1 MSLCTGGLFCA
12 AQLKQSLTPASSR
25 KALDIEG
32 LVEKL
37 VDQLVDSGR
46 VKSLADLFS
55 LGVDELAAY
64 ERMGRKSAENLV
76 AALDRAREPALASL
90 LYALGIRHVGETTA
104 RDLARQ
110 FGSLQ
115 AVGQAGEEQFDRKSG
130 GGGKSV
136 VVRVNHGGRRKIK
149 KKKNDN

>member
-1 MSLCTGGLFCA
+1 MRISDW
-12 AQLKQSLTPASSR
+12 SS
-25 KALDIEG
+25 D
-32 LVEKL
+32 VCSS
-37 VDQLVDSGR
+37 D
-46 VKSLADLFS
+46 

-76 AALDRAREPALASL
+76 VALDRAREPAMASL

-115 AVGQAGEEQFDRKSG
+115 AVGQAGEEQLLGVPDVG
-130 GGGKSV
+130 PAVAGSV
-136 VVRVNHGGRRKIK
+136 LRFFAEPHNQAVLASLDAAGGRASAPDS
-149 KKKNDN
+149 NEGSATAALAGQPLVLTETLPT